1 MTAAAVTL
9 EASPDRRW
17 SIGGASGY
25 NACAMKNSTKTA
37 AIVMALVLPPMLALA
52 APQEPASE
60 ELPPRAA
67 RLVEEGDELMAS
79 GDLDDAIRRYE
90 RAERVVDSGS
100 IEVALHLVRAYH
112 QSGQYEKAVAKA
124 VEARPLAATPAE
136 QAELAYLTGRSYYE
150 SAYLAD
156 WGDQLPHQTQAWGEN
171 MEMAKTFFVNAGRTS
186 AETVPQIFYLLGR
199 IFETAGDRPYAT
211 EFYVDYLK
219 RDPTGSYADLARQ
232 RLEYLQ
238 GPAPPVFAEGEI
250 VPPQVLEE
258 VDPDYTKQAEQAGI
272 TGDVVVVAVIDESG
286 TPTVLEVVKGLP
298 YGLSEAAVE
307 AIGQWKFEPAR
318 NAAGEPVPV
327 YYTLT
332 TGFRLGY

>member
-1 MTAAAVTL
+1 
-9 EASPDRRW
+9 
-17 SIGGASGY
+17 
-25 NACAMKNSTKTA
+25 MKNTTKTA
-37 AIVMALVLPPMLALA
+37 SILTVLLFAPLLAVTGPQA
-52 APQEPASE
+52 AASE

-67 RLVEEGDELMAS
+67 RLVGEGDELMAS

-90 RAERVVDSGS
+90 RAERVVDGGS
-100 IEVALHLVRAYH
+100 IEVALALVRAYH
-112 QSGQYEKAVAKA
+112 RSGQYEKAVAKA
-124 VEARPLAATPAE
+124 VEARPLAETPAE

-156 WGDQLPHQTQAWGEN
+156 WGDQLPHQTRAWGEN

-186 AETVPQIFYLLGR
+186 AETVPQVFYLLGR

-219 RDPTGSYADLARQ
+219 RDPTGPYAALARQ

-250 VPPQVLEE
+250 TPPTVLERVVPE
-258 VDPDYTKQAEQAGI
+258 YTQEGSQAGI
-272 TGDVVVVAVIDESG
+272 NGDVVVVAVIDETG

-307 AIGQWKFEPAR
+307 AIEQWKFEPAR

-327 YYTLT
+327 YYTLAT
-332 TGFRLGY
+332 SFRQDY

>member
-1 MTAAAVTL
+1 
-9 EASPDRRW
+9 
-17 SIGGASGY
+17 
-25 NACAMKNSTKTA
+25 MKNSTRTA
-37 AIVMALVLPPMLALA
+37 PILITLLLALGLLA
-52 APQEPASE
+52 AVPREASPE

-67 RLVEEGDELMAS
+67 RLLEEGDELAAS
-79 GDLDDAIRRYE
+79 GDLDAAIRRYE
-90 RAERVVDSGS
+90 RAERIVDGTS
-100 IEVALHLVRAYH
+100 IEVALHVVRAYH
-112 QSGQYEKAVAKA
+112 RSGQYEKAVQKA
-124 VEARPLAATPAE
+124 VEVRPLAVSAPE

-199 IFETAGDRPYAT
+199 IFETAGDRPYAI

-219 RDPTGSYADLARQ
+219 RDPAGPYADLARS

-238 GPAPPVFAEGEI
+238 GPAPPVFAEGDV
-250 VPPQVLEE
+250 VPPQVLEKVE
-258 VDPDYTKQAEQAGI
+258 PEYTKQAEQAGI

-307 AIGQWKFEPAR
+307 AFEQWRFEPAK
-318 NAAGEPVPV
+318 NAAGEPIPV